1 MSVETIGCPHCGER
15 TDVPAGRERRIT
27 EVKRERSFFD
37 VLLVLQGVDVRT
49 VECPAG
55 HEFCVYRE

>member
-15 TDVPAGRERRIT
+15 TDVPVRRGGRIT
-27 EVKRERSFFD
+27 EVKRKRSFFD
-37 VLLVLQGVDVRT
+37 TLLVLQGTEVLT

-55 HEFCVYRE
+55 HEFCLYQE